1 MVLVTAGNTSGKKQV
16 LEMVSSAKVVATG
29 KPLSMS
35 RFSFY
40 SITQTKPF
48 VRKGLEELIFQK
60 VDRPELFNSRK
71 R

>member
-1 MVLVTAGNTSGKKQV
+1 MVLVTVGNTSGKKQV
-16 LEMVSSAKVVATG
+16 LEMVSSAKVVATE
-29 KPLSMS
+29 KPLNVSQ
-35 RFSFY
+35 FSFY
-40 SITQTKPF
+40 SIMQAKPF